1 MCGFSFFRGGGGDDF
16 SDLQPWLNDTT
27 ACTYPDPWASGREV
41 TTGVDEFS
49 VDNEPSTTEIK
60 GRQLN
65 LDTKSKFRRR
75 LDDYTGT
82 YTHPGFGDFRIVLNE
97 TEEYLNYEFGRLL
110 RGELHR
116 DGESDTNFLMTLY
129 HPLTYRMIQNSPG
142 GYSFFFTLDEGSV
155 TQITVPYFESGFPPV
170 FDKVN

>member
-1 MCGFSFFRGGGGDDF
+1 MDDEH
-16 SDLQPWLNDTT
+16 SNTQ
-27 ACTYPDPWASGREV
+27 
-41 TTGVDEFS
+41 
-49 VDNEPSTTEIK
+49 IK
-60 GRQLN
+60 DRQLN
-65 LDTKSKFRRR
+65 LDTKSKLRRR

-116 DGESDTNFLMTLY
+116 DGESDTDFLMTLY
-129 HPLTYRMIQNSPG
+129 HPLTYRMANNYPDG
-142 GYSFFFTLDEGSV
+142 FPFYFMFDEGEV
-155 TQITVPYFESGFPPV
+155 TQIIVPYFDMGFPAV